1 MSDIPDWLRELAAES
16 DQEDMLGDESAVEE
30 DTDPSPSDADS
41 APAAHGPSS
50 SRDVMRDESSEASQ
64 PQSEEPDELD
74 LMDQL
79 RSQVDAEEED
89 AAEPSSPAP
98 SFSLDDVLIGGLE
111 PVQQFV
117 LAVLLFLDVLVIG
130 LLFLVMLGR
139 IAI

>member
-1 MSDIPDWLRELAAES
+1 MSDIPDWLRELADES
-16 DQEDMLGDESAVEE
+16 DQEDMLDDESSVLE
-30 DTDPSPSDADS
+30 DSDTSTADADS
-41 APAAHGPSS
+41 ASVAQDPSPG
-50 SRDVMRDESSEASQ
+50 DVMSAEFSQ

-89 AAEPSSPAP
+89 AVEPSSPAT

-111 PVQQFV
+111 PIQQFV